1 MLNGG
6 GDKMKY
12 EIFGN
17 DLPGVS
23 ILLDKG
29 ESVYTQ
35 SGGMSWM
42 SDKME
47 METNV
52 KGGLM
57 KGIGRMFSGESLF
70 MVTYTSMA
78 AAQEIVFAST
88 FPGQILAFDLSNGE
102 EWICQK
108 SSFLVGEPSIHL
120 SVEWTKRFSS
130 GLFGGEG
137 FILQRI
143 SGKGKV
149 FLETAGSVVK
159 RELKA
164 NEVLKVDTGNV
175 VAFSRGVKYEVET
188 VKGFKNIFFGGEG
201 LFLTKLTGPGTVYLQ
216 TLTMQNVAGRLIP
229 YLPTGGN
236 N

>member
-1 MLNGG
+1 
-6 GDKMKY
+6 MKTH
-12 EIFGN
+12 IFGN

-23 ILLDKG
+23 ITLDKG

-35 SGGMSWM
+35 SGGMAWM
-42 SDKME
+42 DEKIK
-47 METNV
+47 METNL

-57 KGIGRMFSGESLF
+57 SGIGRLFSGESLF
-70 MVTYTSMA
+70 MATYTSTA
-78 AAQEIVFAST
+78 NDQEIVFAST
-88 FPGQILAFDLSNGE
+88 FPGQILEFNLTHGE

-108 SSFLVGEPSIHL
+108 SSFLVGVPSIRL
-120 SVEWTKRFSS
+120 NVEWTKKFSA

-143 SGKGKV
+143 HGEGKV
-149 FLETAGSVVK
+149 FLETAGSVIK
-159 RELKA
+159 KDLKPG
-164 NEVLKVDTGNV
+164 EVIKVDTGNV
-175 VAFSRGVKYEVET
+175 VAFNRSIRYEIET

-229 YLPTGGN
+229 YIPTSSN
-236 N
+236 

>member
-1 MLNGG
+1 
-6 GDKMKY
+6 MKTH
-12 EIFGN
+12 IFGN

-23 ILLDKG
+23 ITLDRG

-35 SGGMSWM
+35 SGGMAWM
-42 SDKME
+42 DEKIK
-47 METNV
+47 METNL

-57 KGIGRMFSGESLF
+57 SGIGRLFSGESLF
-70 MVTYTSMA
+70 MATYTA
-78 AAQEIVFAST
+78 NANEQEIVFAST
-88 FPGQILAFDLSNGE
+88 FPGQILEFNLTQGE

-108 SSFLVGEPSIHL
+108 SSFLVGVPTIRL
-120 SVEWTKRFSS
+120 NVEWTKKFSA

-143 SGKGKV
+143 HGEGKV
-149 FLETAGSVVK
+149 FLETAGSVIK

-164 NEVLKVDTGNV
+164 GEVIKVDTGNV
-175 VAFSRGVKYEVET
+175 VAFNRSVRYEIET
-188 VKGFKNIFFGGEG
+188 VKGFKNVFFGGEG

-229 YLPTGGN
+229 YIPTSSN
-236 N
+236 

>member
-1 MLNGG
+1 
-6 GDKMKY
+6 MKTH
-12 EIFGN
+12 IFGN

-23 ILLDKG
+23 ITLDEG

-35 SGGMSWM
+35 SGGMAWM
-42 SDKME
+42 DEKIK
-47 METNV
+47 METNL

-57 KGIGRMFSGESLF
+57 SGIGRLFSGESLF
-70 MVTYTSMA
+70 MATYTA
-78 AAQEIVFAST
+78 TANDQEIVFAST
-88 FPGQILAFDLSNGE
+88 FPGQILEFNLTQGE

-108 SSFLVGEPSIHL
+108 SSFLVGVPSIRL
-120 SVEWTKRFSS
+120 NVEWTKKFSA

-143 SGKGKV
+143 HGEGKV
-149 FLETAGSVVK
+149 FLETAGSVIK
-159 RELKA
+159 KDLKPG
-164 NEVLKVDTGNV
+164 EVIKVDTGNV
-175 VAFSRGVKYEVET
+175 VAFNRSIRYEIET

-229 YLPTGGN
+229 YIPTSSN
-236 N
+236 

>member
-1 MLNGG
+1 
-6 GDKMKY
+6 MKCDV
-12 EIFGN
+12 FGN

-23 ILLDKG
+23 ITLDQG

-35 SGGMSWM
+35 SGGMAWM
-42 SDKME
+42 DEQIK
-47 METNV
+47 METNL

-70 MVTYTSMA
+70 MATYTA
-78 AAQEIVFAST
+78 TAPNQEIVFAST
-88 FPGQILAFDLSNGE
+88 FPGQILEFDLQKGE

-120 SVEWTKRFSS
+120 NVEWTKKFSA

-143 SGKGKV
+143 SGEGKV
-149 FLETAGSVVK
+149 FLEAAGSVVK
-159 RELKA
+159 RELA
-164 NEVLKVDTGNV
+164 AGEVIKVDTGNV
-175 VAFSRGVKYEVET
+175 VAFNRSVRYEIET

-201 LFLTKLTGPGTVYLQ
+201 LFLTKLTGPGTAYLQ
-216 TLTMQNVAGRLIP
+216 TLTMQNVATRLIP
-229 YLPTGGN
+229 YIPTSGN
-236 N
+236 

>member
-1 MLNGG
+1 
-6 GDKMKY
+6 MKSNV
-12 EIFGN
+12 FGH
-17 DLPGVS
+17 DLPGVA
-23 ILLDKG
+23 ITLDQG

-35 SGGMSWM
+35 SGGMAWM
-42 SDKME
+42 DEKIK
-47 METNV
+47 METNL
-52 KGGLM
+52 KGGLI

-70 MVTYTSMA
+70 MATYTA
-78 AAQEIVFAST
+78 TAPNQEIVFAST
-88 FPGQILAFDLSNGE
+88 FPGQILEFDLHQGD

-120 SVEWTKRFSS
+120 NVEWTKKISAGF
-130 GLFGGEG
+130 FGGEG

-159 RELKA
+159 RELKTG
-164 NEVLKVDTGNV
+164 EVIKVDTGNV
-175 VAFSRGVKYEVET
+175 VAFSRNVRYEIET

-216 TLTMQNVAGRLIP
+216 TLTMQNVAMRLIP
-229 YLPTGGN
+229 YIPTSKS
-236 N
+236 

>member
-1 MLNGG
+1 
-6 GDKMKY
+6 MKTH
-12 EIFGN
+12 IFGN

-23 ILLDKG
+23 ITLDKG

-35 SGGMSWM
+35 SGGMAWM
-42 SDKME
+42 DEKIK
-47 METNV
+47 METNL

-57 KGIGRMFSGESLF
+57 SGIGRLFSGESLF
-70 MVTYTSMA
+70 MATYTA
-78 AAQEIVFAST
+78 TAKEQEIVFAST
-88 FPGQILAFDLSNGE
+88 FPGEILEFNLTHGE

-108 SSFLVGEPSIHL
+108 SSFLVGVPSIRL
-120 SVEWTKRFSS
+120 NVEWTKKFSA

-143 SGKGKV
+143 HGEGKV
-149 FLETAGSVVK
+149 FLETAGSVIK

-164 NEVLKVDTGNV
+164 GEVIKVDTGNI
-175 VAFSRGVKYEVET
+175 VAFNRSVRYEIET

-229 YLPTGGN
+229 YIPTSSN
-236 N
+236 

>member
-1 MLNGG
+1 
-6 GDKMKY
+6 MKY

-42 SDKME
+42 SDKMK

-102 EWICQK
+102 EWI
-108 SSFLVGEPSIHL
+108 
-120 SVEWTKRFSS
+120 
-130 GLFGGEG
+130 
-137 FILQRI
+137 
-143 SGKGKV
+143 
-149 FLETAGSVVK
+149 
-159 RELKA
+159 
-164 NEVLKVDTGNV
+164 
-175 VAFSRGVKYEVET
+175 
-188 VKGFKNIFFGGEG
+188 
-201 LFLTKLTGPGTVYLQ
+201 
-216 TLTMQNVAGRLIP
+216 
-229 YLPTGGN
+229 
-236 N
+236 

>member
-1 MLNGG
+1 M
-6 GDKMKY
+6 
-12 EIFGN
+12 
-17 DLPGVS
+17 
-23 ILLDKG
+23 
-29 ESVYTQ
+29 
-35 SGGMSWM
+35 
-42 SDKME
+42 
-47 METNV
+47 
-52 KGGLM
+52 
-57 KGIGRMFSGESLF
+57 
-70 MVTYTSMA
+70 
-78 AAQEIVFAST
+78 
-88 FPGQILAFDLSNGE
+88 
-102 EWICQK
+102 
-108 SSFLVGEPSIHL
+108 
-120 SVEWTKRFSS
+120 EWTKRFSS

-188 VKGFKNIFFGGEG
+188 VKGFKNIFIGGEG

-216 TLTMQNVAGRLIP
+216 TLTMQNVARRLIP

>member
-1 MLNGG
+1 ME
-6 GDKMKY
+6 MKTH
-12 EIFGN
+12 IFGN

-23 ILLDKG
+23 ITLDKG

-35 SGGMSWM
+35 AGGMAWM
-42 SDKME
+42 DEKIK

-57 KGIGRMFSGESLF
+57 SGIGRLFSGESLF
-70 MVTYTSMA
+70 MATYTATSPT
-78 AAQEIVFAST
+78 QEITFAST
-88 FPGQILAFDLSNGE
+88 FPGQILEFNLTPGE

-108 SSFLVGEPSIHL
+108 SSFLVAVPTIHL
-120 SVEWTKRFSS
+120 NVEWTKKLST

-143 SGKGKV
+143 HGEGKV
-149 FLETAGSVVK
+149 FLETAGSVIK

-164 NEVLKVDTGNV
+164 GEVIKVDTGNI
-175 VAFSRGVKYEVET
+175 VAFNRSIKYEIET
-188 VKGFKNIFFGGEG
+188 VKGFKNILFGGEG

-229 YLPTGGN
+229 YMPVSSN
-236 N
+236 

>member
-1 MLNGG
+1 
-6 GDKMKY
+6 MKTH
-12 EIFGN
+12 IFGN

-23 ILLDKG
+23 ITLDKG

-35 SGGMSWM
+35 SGGMAWM
-42 SDKME
+42 DEKIK

-57 KGIGRMFSGESLF
+57 SGIGRLFSGESLF
-70 MVTYTSMA
+70 MATYTA
-78 AAQEIVFAST
+78 TAPAQEIVFAST
-88 FPGQILAFDLSNGE
+88 FPGQILEFDLTHGE

-108 SSFLVGEPSIHL
+108 SSFLVGVPSIRL
-120 SVEWTKRFSS
+120 NVEWTKKFSA

-143 SGKGKV
+143 HGEGKV
-149 FLETAGSVVK
+149 FLETAGSVIK

-164 NEVLKVDTGNV
+164 GEVIKVDTGNI
-175 VAFSRGVKYEVET
+175 VAFNRSVRYEIET

-229 YLPTGGN
+229 YIPTSSN
-236 N
+236 

>member
-1 MLNGG
+1 MLNSGG
-6 GDKMKY
+6 IQMKCN
-12 EIFGN
+12 IFGN

-23 ILLDKG
+23 IILDKG

-35 SGGMSWM
+35 SGGMAWM
-42 SDKME
+42 DEKIK

-70 MVTYTSMA
+70 MATYTSMA
-78 AAQEIVFAST
+78 PAQEIVFAST
-88 FPGQILAFDLSNGE
+88 FPGQILEFDLLKGD

-120 SVEWTKRFSS
+120 NVEWTKRLSA

-143 SGKGKV
+143 SGQGKV
-149 FLETAGSVVK
+149 FLEAAGSVVK
-159 RELKA
+159 RELKHG
-164 NEVLKVDTGNV
+164 EIIKVDTGNV
-175 VAFSRGVKYEVET
+175 VAFSRGVNYEIET
-188 VKGFKNIFFGGEG
+188 IKGFKNIFFGGEG

-216 TLTMQNVAGRLIP
+216 TLTMQNVATRLIP
-229 YLPTGGN
+229 YIPTGGK
-236 N
+236 

>member
-1 MLNGG
+1 
-6 GDKMKY
+6 MKTH
-12 EIFGN
+12 IFGN

-23 ILLDKG
+23 ITLDKG

-35 SGGMSWM
+35 SGGMAWM
-42 SDKME
+42 DEKIK
-47 METNV
+47 METNL

-57 KGIGRMFSGESLF
+57 SGIGRLFSGESLF
-70 MVTYTSMA
+70 MATYTSTA
-78 AAQEIVFAST
+78 NDQEIVFAST
-88 FPGQILAFDLSNGE
+88 FPGQILEFNLTHGE

-108 SSFLVGEPSIHL
+108 SSFLVGVPSIRL
-120 SVEWTKRFSS
+120 NVEWTKKFSA

-143 SGKGKV
+143 HGEGKV
-149 FLETAGSVVK
+149 FLETAGSVIK
-159 RELKA
+159 KDL
-164 NEVLKVDTGNV
+164 NPGEVIKVDTGNV
-175 VAFSRGVKYEVET
+175 VAFNRSIKYEIET

-229 YLPTGGN
+229 YIPTSSN
-236 N
+236 